1 MQLEGFQQNV
11 QYEGDDEK
19 IWIKLIRE
27 GADVVA
33 DSAPQITIYGPG
45 GTELVAAADMTRDAA
60 TSFYYY
66 ELDASDT
73 DDFPLSLDYKADVVS
88 LVDEIEQTEPIFFDV
103 VRYPMTDPLLSSAD
117 IDDIKPMWAASRPAG
132 WGSAWQIPIQL
143 AHRELC
149 NDLRKIRLKDQTFAR
164 PGMILSRTKVY
175 MAALAYTQHMIAE
188 GIGLEDEELEDYRVE
203 RNGAIDN
210 MGPLN
215 VDLDDDGIVDD
226 DERDQSTGGT
236 ALLR

>member
-19 IWIKLIRE
+19 IWLKLIRE
-27 GADVVA
+27 GADVVDDA
-33 DSAPQITIYGPG
+33 NPLITIYSPG
-45 GTELVAAADMTRDAA
+45 GTELVASTAMTRDGT

-66 ELDASDT
+66 ELDASTT

-88 LVDEIEQTEPIFFDV
+88 LVSAVEQTEPIFFDV
-103 VRYPMTDPLLSSAD
+103 VRYPLTDPLLSTAD
-117 IDDIKPMWAASRPAG
+117 VDDIKPMWAASRPAG

-149 NDLRKIRLKDQTFAR
+149 NDLRKVRLKDGTFAR
-164 PGMILSRTKVY
+164 PGMILSRNKVY
-175 MAALAYTQHMIAE
+175 LAALAYTLAMIAE
-188 GIGLEDEELEDYRVE
+188 GIGLEDKELDDYRAE
-203 RNGAIDN
+203 RNLAIDN

-226 DERDQSTGGT
+226 DERDQSVGGT